1 MQTHYKETATF
12 LYTNYFSC
20 HTLKGVN
27 MGFAK
32 GEALRLQDQI
42 RHTQPLI
49 KKHTDFQ
56 ICLKE

>member
-1 MQTHYKETATF
+1 MQTTATF

-42 RHTQPLI
+42 RHAQPLI
-49 KKHTDFQ
+49 KKHKDFQ